1 MLKHCHISS
10 LYCQKSRPDACY
22 EKGVPKKF
30 REIDREKTVLEPQ
43 TCNFAKTIYSA
54 SSVVACLPCKQNPKN
69 YRLIR
74 STFKKYM
81 KNGNPGKTAVR
92 HLQEFLNLFLF
103 LKIISMI

>member
-10 LYCQKSRPDACY
+10 LYCQKSRPDAFY

-54 SSVVACLPCKQNPKN
+54 SSVAACLQCKQNPKN

-74 STFKKYM
+74 SSFKTFLIY
-81 KNGNPGKTAVR
+81 
-92 HLQEFLNLFLF
+92 E
-103 LKIISMI
+103 